1 MVFVW
6 WAALVKSLS
15 AVFTFIFGPDYRQAM
30 YGKSMK
36 KNSFI
41 LDDSI
46 TVTNHGSYGTIP
58 KKVLEARWQFQVIQ
72 LSSVFSFSFVIV
84 KPQNIFILGEISV
97 QTSPHF
103 LLLKK

>member
-1 MVFVW
+1 
-6 WAALVKSLS
+6 
-15 AVFTFIFGPDYRQAM
+15 M